1 MYYSREKIGH
11 NNGIT
16 RNTRSLTVMAK
27 LFNFRC
33 PDDLMELIE
42 QRASEAGED
51 KSRIVIDSL
60 RYALN
65 VTDIPSDAIVG
76 KSKIIEL
83 IARVDSLEKKQRQTI
98 ERLMSD

>member
-1 MYYSREKIGH
+1 
-11 NNGIT
+11 
-16 RNTRSLTVMAK
+16 MAK

-65 VTDIPSDAIVG
+65 ITDLPSDAIIG
-76 KSKIIEL
+76 KSKLLEML
-83 IARVDSLEKKQRQTI
+83 SRVEALEKSRGRQ
-98 ERLMSD
+98 SSG

>member
-1 MYYSREKIGH
+1 
-11 NNGIT
+11 
-16 RNTRSLTVMAK
+16 MAK

-65 VTDIPSDAIVG
+65 ITDLPSDAIIG
-76 KSKIIEL
+76 KSKLLEML
-83 IARVDSLEKKQRQTI
+83 SRVEALEKKQRQTI
-98 ERLMSD
+98 DRLMSD

>member
-1 MYYSREKIGH
+1 
-11 NNGIT
+11 
-16 RNTRSLTVMAK
+16 MAK

-65 VTDIPSDAIVG
+65 ICDLPSDAIIG
-76 KSKIIEL
+76 KSKLLEML
-83 IARVDSLEKKQRQTI
+83 SRVEALEKKQKLTI
-98 ERLMSD
+98 DRLMSD

>member
-1 MYYSREKIGH
+1 
-11 NNGIT
+11 
-16 RNTRSLTVMAK
+16 MAK

-65 VTDIPSDAIVG
+65 ITDLPSDAIVG
-76 KSKIIEL
+76 RSKILEL
-83 IARVDSLEKKQRQTI
+83 LSRVETLEKKQRQTI
-98 ERLMSD
+98 DRLMSD

>member
-1 MYYSREKIGH
+1 MGKMGE
-11 NNGIT
+11 NNRIT
-16 RNTRSLTVMAK
+16 RNAWSLTAMAK

-65 VTDIPSDAIVG
+65 VTDLPSDAIVG
-76 KSKIIEL
+76 RSKILEL
-83 IARVDSLEKKQRQTI
+83 IARVEKLEKKQKATI
-98 ERLMSD
+98 EQLMNA

>member
-1 MYYSREKIGH
+1 MQH
-11 NNGIT
+11 NSLISC
-16 RNTRSLTVMAK
+16 NTQSLTVMAK

-65 VTDIPSDAIVG
+65 ITDLPSDAIVG
-76 KSKIIEL
+76 RSKILEL
-83 IARVDSLEKKQRQTI
+83 LSRVETLEKKQKLTI
-98 ERLMSD
+98 DRLMSD

>member
-1 MYYSREKIGH
+1 
-11 NNGIT
+11 
-16 RNTRSLTVMAK
+16 
-27 LFNFRC
+27 
-33 PDDLMELIE
+33 MELIE

>member
-1 MYYSREKIGH
+1 
-11 NNGIT
+11 
-16 RNTRSLTVMAK
+16 MAK

-65 VTDIPSDAIVG
+65 ITDLPSDAIIG
-76 KSKIIEL
+76 KSKLLEML
-83 IARVDSLEKKQRQTI
+83 SRVEALEKKQRQTI

>member
-1 MYYSREKIGH
+1 
-11 NNGIT
+11 
-16 RNTRSLTVMAK
+16 MAR
-27 LFNFRC
+27 LFNFRY

-65 VTDIPSDAIVG
+65 ITDLPSDAIVG
-76 KSKIIEL
+76 RSKILEL
-83 IARVDSLEKKQRQTI
+83 LSRVETLEKKQKQTI
-98 ERLMSD
+98 DRLMSD

>member
-1 MYYSREKIGH
+1 
-11 NNGIT
+11 
-16 RNTRSLTVMAK
+16 MAR
-27 LFNFRC
+27 LFNFRY

-65 VTDIPSDAIVG
+65 ITDVPSDAIVG
-76 KSKIIEL
+76 RSKILEL
-83 IARVDSLEKKQRQTI
+83 LSRVETLEKKQKATI
-98 ERLMSD
+98 EKLLHL

>member
-1 MYYSREKIGH
+1 
-11 NNGIT
+11 
-16 RNTRSLTVMAK
+16 
-27 LFNFRC
+27 
-33 PDDLMELIE
+33 
-42 QRASEAGED
+42 
-51 KSRIVIDSL
+51 VIDSL